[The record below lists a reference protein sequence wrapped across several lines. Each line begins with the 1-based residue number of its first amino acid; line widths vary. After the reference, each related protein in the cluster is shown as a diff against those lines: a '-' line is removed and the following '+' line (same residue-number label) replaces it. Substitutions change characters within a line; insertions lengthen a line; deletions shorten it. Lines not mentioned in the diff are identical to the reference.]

1 MYWKEPQKKM
11 KTVDIRMLELQLTF
25 EQHGFEL
32 HGSTYKWIFSIVNIT
47 VLCNPQLVELTDVDK
62 KQMQRTNHKL

>member
-32 HGSTYKWIFSIVNIT
+32 HGLTVHGIFSIVST
-47 VLCNPQLVELTDVDK
+47 VLCHLQLIEFRNAEPLTEC
-62 KQMQRTNHKL
+62 